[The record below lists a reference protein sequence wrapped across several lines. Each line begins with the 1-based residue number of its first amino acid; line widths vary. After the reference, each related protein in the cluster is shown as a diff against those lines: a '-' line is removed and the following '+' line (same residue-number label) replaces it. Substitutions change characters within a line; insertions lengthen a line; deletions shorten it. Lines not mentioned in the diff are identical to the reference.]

1 MITVLGGKRRGC
13 SGPTRRETLKVG
25 ALSLLGGF
33 FSTPALAALEQQRH
47 SAGPPAR
54 AKRVILLYLQGGAP
68 TQDMY
73 DLKPEASS
81 EVRCDFAPIPSSAPG
96 IDVCELLPMTARVMD
111 KTCVVRS
118 VYHNGPCHN
127 NQPMY
132 TGRDEGLRD
141 EGARAS
147 DPPSMGS
154 VIAQYDELNHRRTLV
169 PPYVFLPCALGWG
182 ERRVKGGPHGGF
194 LGHRYDPFS
203 TTCKA
208 HVAKPPDENWNPQM
222 VLGEPLL
229 NELDLGDGITLD
241 RLSRRR
247 GLLDQFDDQLQ
258 HHENTQSVRQFNQ
271 RQGVAF
277 ELLTSKAIRRAF
289 DFHQESSERR
299 DRYGRTLFGTSTL
312 LARRLAQAGSRFI
325 NVSYD
330 NMGKRFGVAQ
340 SAWDTHGRNFNML
353 RRSLLPDFDR
363 VYSALIEDL
372 DDCGMLDETLVVVMG
387 EMGRTPKT
395 NKDAGRDHWTHCYSA
410 LLAGGGIR
418 GGMTYGASD
427 ADAAWIKDR
436 PVHISDICATIY
448 HSLGIDPEMPVYDRT
463 NRPIPVAR
471 GGSALTELF

>member
-1 MITVLGGKRRGC
+1 MITMLGTRRRAC
-13 SGPTRRETLKVG
+13 RGPSRRETLKVG
-25 ALSLLGGF
+25 ALSLLGGYLH
-33 FSTPALAALEQQRH
+33 STALQAIGTHRSSHA
-47 SAGPPAR
+47 PPAR

-81 EVRCDFAPIPSSAPG
+81 DVRCEFAPVSSSAPG
-96 IDVCELLPMTARVMD
+96 IDVCELLPLTARVMD

-132 TGRDEGLRD
+132 TGRDDNLRD
-141 EGARAS
+141 EDARSS

-154 VIAQYDELNHRRTLV
+154 VIAKFDESQRRRSPV
-169 PPYVFLPCALGWG
+169 PPYVFVPCPLGWG

-208 HVAKPPDENWNPQM
+208 HVANPPDENWNPQM

-229 NELDLGDGITLD
+229 NELQLSDGITLD

-247 GLLDQFDDQLQ
+247 DLLEQFDDQLRHQ
-258 HHENTQSVRQFNQ
+258 ERTQSVNQFNQ
-271 RQGVAF
+271 RQNVAF
-277 ELLTSKAIRRAF
+277 DLLTSKAIRAAF
-289 DFHQESSERR
+289 DFHQEPAERR
-299 DRYGRTLFGTSTL
+299 QRYGRTLFGTSTL
-312 LARRLAQAGSRFI
+312 LARRLAEAGSRFI

-353 RRSLLPDFDR
+353 KRSLLPDFDR
-363 VYSALIEDL
+363 AYSALIEDL
-372 DDCGMLDETLVVVMG
+372 DRSGMLDETLVVVMG
-387 EMGRTPKT
+387 EMGRTPKI
-395 NKDAGRDHWTHCYSA
+395 NKDAGRDHWTHCYSV

-418 GGMTYGASD
+418 GGVAYGASD
-427 ADAAWIKDR
+427 GDAAWIKER

-448 HSLGIDPEMPVYDRT
+448 YSLGIEPDMSIYDRT
-463 NRPIPVAR
+463 SRPLPVAR